1 MARPFQAVAHR
12 LESLCHVLAFANCA
26 AFITIAPMNVL
37 AHGIDMVDCDRLA
50 EAVSRHGRRFL
61 ERVFT
66 PVELDY
72 CLGKKRQT
80 EHLAGRFAAKEA
92 VLKALGTGWRK
103 GIQWTDVEI
112 RSSPSGRPAVHLS
125 GRCREI
131 ADEMGLSVILVS
143 ISHISTHAIASVVAS
158 GGPAPAGEA

>member
-1 MARPFQAVAHR
+1 
-12 LESLCHVLAFANCA
+12 
-26 AFITIAPMNVL
+26 MNVL
-37 AHGIDMVDCDRLA
+37 AHGIDMVECGRIAD
-50 EAVSRHGRRFL
+50 AVTRHGQRFL
-61 ERVFT
+61 QRVFT

-112 RSSPSGRPAVHLS
+112 RPSPSGRPEVRLS

-131 ADEMGLSVILVS
+131 ADELGLTVVLVS
-143 ISHISTHAIASVVAS
+143 ISHIATHAIASVVAS
-158 GGPAPAGEA
+158 GGPEAPAPPGGQ